1 VPAAP
6 APLLALAFQPSKTG
20 LPMPLT
26 RDRIIG
32 HDIERLAFRFTMLN
46 GVDTVECQISDAAMD
61 ELGGTKG
68 TESMARQAQF
78 LALRDA
84 VEGIASDMFDRMSVV
99 KGRIIRIFTKHV
111 QKSPPL
117 PAERVATGL
126 EASGDRAASLRVI
139 VETRSA
145 SAPR

>member
-1 VPAAP
+1 
-6 APLLALAFQPSKTG
+6 
-20 LPMPLT
+20 MPLT

-46 GVDTVECQISDAAMD
+46 GIDTVECQISDAAMD
-61 ELGGTKG
+61 ELGGTRG

-111 QKSPPL
+111 QKSLPL
-117 PAERVATGL
+117 LAERIANGS
-126 EASGDRAASLRVI
+126 EAGEDNAPSLRLI
-139 VETRSA
+139 VETRPA